1 MGYEKPVIQTIPRL
15 IVIGGSAGSLSMVL
29 RILPYLDVSLHIP
42 IVTVFHRKSD
52 DTTLTEVLSS
62 RTRFD
67 VKEIE
72 DKAGILPNVFYVAPA
87 DYHVLIEKDYTFTLD
102 DSEKVNYGRPSI
114 DVTFESAADAYG
126 ANLTCILL
134 SGANADGVNGLKIA
148 KQKGSSIII
157 QDPASAEVPYMPQQA
172 MAHVTP
178 DYILRPDNVQQM
190 IAAIG
195 ATSI

>member
-102 DSEKVNYGRPSI
+102 DSEKVNYSRPSI